1 MAQGATDAILSP
13 VLTPTTLEGTVER
26 LGTAIRSG
34 VLPPG
39 HRLPAERELAEQLRI
54 SRSTLRQALGALAE
68 SGHLVAQR
76 GRGGG
81 TFVTARPPLAAG
93 SGSDGLPADW
103 RDRLAVRRA
112 FEVGIACL
120 AAEATGAAP
129 RACAPGIAAARAQID
144 AMQRADGFPEYRR
157 ADVALHVGLAEL
169 TGVRALVLRATE
181 LQADTSELLAHIA
194 HPTAVLAH
202 SNDDHARI
210 VAAVERGDVAAA
222 VETVRQH
229 LGGTEHV
236 LAGLAP
242 A

>member
-13 VLTPTTLEGTVER
+13 VLTPTMLEGTVER

-39 HRLPAERELAEQLRI
+39 HRLPSERELADQLRI

-81 TFVTARPPLAAG
+81 TFVAARPPLSAG
-93 SGSDGLPADW
+93 SGSGGLPADW

-112 FEVGIACL
+112 FEVGVACL
-120 AAEATGAAP
+120 AAEAAGAAP
-129 RACAPGIAAARAQID
+129 EACAPGVAAVRAQIE
-144 AMQRADGFPEYRR
+144 AMERAPDFPAYRR

-181 LQADTSELLAHIA
+181 LQAGTSELLAHIA

-210 VAAVERGDVAAA
+210 VAAVERGDVPGAID
-222 VETVRQH
+222 TVRHH
-229 LGGTEHV
+229 LAGTEHV
-236 LAGLAP
+236 LNGLAP
-242 A
+242 S